1 MLGIEALVSSEAG
14 AASGAGATSGAG
26 AAKGAGAASG
36 AGAVSGAGAANGAGA
51 ARGAGAGKAI
61 GAGNDAGT
69 DFGWIPRA
77 RMGAFRFQSC
87 AEARSKDEAT
97 RVVPKDKLAIK
108 KALFRVLARWIFDET
123 IT

>member
-26 AAKGAGAASG
+26 AARGAGAA
-36 AGAVSGAGAANGAGA
+36 SGAGAANGAGA

>member
-1 MLGIEALVSSEAG
+1 
-14 AASGAGATSGAG
+14 
-26 AAKGAGAASG
+26 
-36 AGAVSGAGAANGAGA
+36 
-51 ARGAGAGKAI
+51 
-61 GAGNDAGT
+61 
-69 DFGWIPRA
+69 
-77 RMGAFRFQSC
+77 MGAFRFQSC